1 MEQDAFTITE
11 QDIELLRF
19 VVKDGKKE
27 IQNIKISP
35 LLDNFDYV
43 GGGGK
48 FKGWTLEG
56 IKAELKKWGITILN
70 EGFEELLD
78 PSKIGRT
85 VSIEFKGGVRLVDIN
100 EEEFKYLQAKKEL
113 LDWGERILQPEIISD
128 KMAVFF
134 EGI

>member
-1 MEQDAFTITE
+1 M
-11 QDIELLRF
+11 
-19 VVKDGKKE
+19 
-27 IQNIKISP
+27 
-35 LLDNFDYV
+35 
-43 GGGGK
+43 
-48 FKGWTLEG
+48 
-56 IKAELKKWGITILN
+56 KKWGITILN

-85 VSIEFKGGVRLVDIN
+85 VSIEFKGGVKLVDIN

>member
-48 FKGWTLEG
+48 FKG
-56 IKAELKKWGITILN
+56 
-70 EGFEELLD
+70 
-78 PSKIGRT
+78 
-85 VSIEFKGGVRLVDIN
+85 GVRLVDIN